1 MRLCREE
8 EEFSLDWCIPM
19 DPFAALIKPKGGDV
33 VQTLDLL
40 TECLESV
47 HRTRRASLINRKK
60 SYEVRAQRKKE
71 HAQSMSRLT
80 LRTTQTGSLGLDG
93 ELGEEDDEELMEEY
107 SVQFAS
113 KVNIEEK
120 PEVSRRSEKD
130 VPGTSY
136 LLTYSATYLSTRL
149 LAYSRT
155 NQILR
160 HHCSEAINT
169 LILIL

>member
-1 MRLCREE
+1 M
-8 EEFSLDWCIPM
+8 WIPLLNLNFQRVSERDLVPTM
-19 DPFAALIKPKGGDV
+19 DPFGTFIKPKGSNNE

-47 HRTRRASLINRKK
+47 HRTRKASLINRKK
-60 SYEVRAQRKKE
+60 AYEVRAQRKKE

-120 PEVSRRSEKD
+120 PEASKRSEKAI
-130 VPGTSY
+130 PGMKYSLNTHS
-136 LLTYSATYLSTRL
+136 LLIHSFIHSFTHSLT
-149 LAYSRT
+149 
-155 NQILR
+155 
-160 HHCSEAINT
+160 H
-169 LILIL
+169 